1 MPDTFG
7 KAEGSS
13 MNDHLNAELVGIIE
27 RQLTLLDRIRS
38 SVGGAVEH
46 DIALLGRTGNAA
58 VLVAGLI
65 DNYYSCLETAFQ
77 KISQH
82 FENHLEPARWHADLL
97 SKMTLKIDGV
107 RIPAVSEGNYG
118 ALLEL
123 QKFRH
128 FRRYYFE
135 LEYDWD
141 RLDFILKK
149 LESAHPLAV
158 ADLERFID
166 FLRSL

>member
-1 MPDTFG
+1 
-7 KAEGSS
+7 
-13 MNDHLNAELVGIIE
+13 MNDHKIAELVGLIE
-27 RQLTLLDRIRS
+27 KQVILLSRIRTS
-38 SVGGAVEH
+38 IDEAIGH
-46 DIALLGRTGNAA
+46 DLPLLGRTGNAA
-58 VLVAGLI
+58 VLLAGLI
-65 DNYYSCLETAFQ
+65 ENYYTCLETAFQ

-97 SKMTLKIDGV
+97 SKMTLKIEGV
-107 RIPAVSEGNYG
+107 RVPAISESNYG
-118 ALLEL
+118 SLLEL

-128 FRRYYFE
+128 FRRYYYE

-149 LESAHPLAV
+149 LEAAHPVAL
-158 ADLERFID
+158 ADLERFVG

>member
-1 MPDTFG
+1 MSD
-7 KAEGSS
+7 S
-13 MNDHLNAELVGIIE
+13 MNAELVGLIE
-27 RQLTLLDRIRS
+27 KQLLQLGRIHS
-38 SVGGAVEH
+38 SIAGAVEH
-46 DIALLGRTGNAA
+46 DVPLLGRTGNAA

-65 DNYYSCLETAFQ
+65 DNYYTCLETAFQ

-82 FENHLEPARWHADLL
+82 FENHLEQARWHADLL
-97 SKMTLKIDGV
+97 SKMTLRIEGL
-107 RIPAVSEGNYG
+107 RIPAVSEDNYG

-141 RLDFILKK
+141 RLEFLLKK
-149 LESAHPLAV
+149 LESAHPRAV
-158 ADLERFID
+158 SDLERFVG
-166 FLRSL
+166 FLRSLYTA